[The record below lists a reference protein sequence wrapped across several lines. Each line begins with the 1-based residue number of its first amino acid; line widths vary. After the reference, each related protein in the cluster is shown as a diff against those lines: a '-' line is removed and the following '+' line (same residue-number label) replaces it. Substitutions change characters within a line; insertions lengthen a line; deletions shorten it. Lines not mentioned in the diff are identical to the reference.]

1 MKHNKKINKVA
12 FIGMGLINS
21 SLARDLKSSG
31 FYKISSA
38 YSRRESTLKK
48 VRNLNLVDQVE
59 NDCRKAVENADL
71 IIIGIPVAAYDN
83 IIKKIASYIKPEA
96 ILTDVGSVKR
106 EVIDRVEKIIRKKVS
121 FIPGHPIA
129 GTENSGPES
138 GFTGLFKN
146 GWCILTPSNASNKND
161 INIVKNMWHLVGM
174 KVDIMDPK
182 HHDMIL
188 AITSHIPHI
197 IAYSIVGTVA
207 NLEASIKKEVIKYAA
222 SGFRDFT
229 RIAASDPTMWRD
241 IILLNKEAILEM
253 LKLFK
258 QDLSRL
264 ENSIKEED
272 KKFLFELFSKT
283 RKIRKDVIN

>member
-1 MKHNKKINKVA
+1 MFFSIICPT
-12 FIGMGLINS
+12 FNS
-21 SLARDLKSSG
+21 SVFLEKTLNSLLAQ
-31 FYKISSA
+31 
-38 YSRRESTLKK
+38 THKK
-48 VRNLNLVDQVE
+48 FEIIFSDDGSQDNTIEILE
-59 NDCRKAVENADL
+59 NYRSKFND
-71 IIIGIPVAAYDN
+71 IGIN
-83 IIKKIASYIKPEA
+83 
-96 ILTDVGSVKR
+96 
-106 EVIDRVEKIIRKKVS
+106 
-121 FIPGHPIA
+121 
-129 GTENSGPES
+129 
-138 GFTGLFKN
+138 
-146 GWCILTPSNASNKND
+146 

-207 NLEASIKKEVIKYAA
+207 NLEASIKKAAIKYAA

-229 RIAASDPTMWRD
+229 RIAAADPTMWRD